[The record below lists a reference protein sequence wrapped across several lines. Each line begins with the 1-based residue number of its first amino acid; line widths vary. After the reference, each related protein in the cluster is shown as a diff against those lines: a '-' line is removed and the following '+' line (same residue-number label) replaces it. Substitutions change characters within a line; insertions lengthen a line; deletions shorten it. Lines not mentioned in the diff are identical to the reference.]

1 MKIYTKIILDK
12 NNNILEENSY
22 EYNGPLGFCGIHYNF
37 ASTKGQKLMEKKA
50 KREKKLAERKAKREK
65 KLGEDGIK
73 KAEDKTKALDPSKAL
88 SLDDITNPNKGWRKK
103 LIR

>member
-22 EYNGPLGFCGIHYNF
+22 EYNGPLCLCGIHYNF
-37 ASTKGQKLMEKKA
+37 ASLKGQKLMEKKA

-88 SLDDITNPNKGWRKK
+88 SLDDITNPNKG
-103 LIR
+103 

>member
-22 EYNGPLGFCGIHYNF
+22 EYNGPLGLCGIHYNF

-50 KREKKLAERKAKREK
+50 KREKKLAQRKAKRKTKE
-65 KLGEDGIK
+65 GIK
-73 KAEDKTKALDPSKAL
+73 EEDNKTQVLDPSKAL
-88 SLDDITNPNKGWRKK
+88 SLDDITNPNKG
-103 LIR
+103 

>member
-22 EYNGPLGFCGIHYNF
+22 EYNGPLGLCGIHYNF
-37 ASTKGQKLMEKKA
+37 ASTKGQKQMEKKA
-50 KREKKLAERKAKREK
+50 KREKKLAERKKKREK
-65 KLGEDGIK
+65 KLGEDGTK
-73 KAEDKTKALDPSKAL
+73 KVEDKTQALDPSVAL

>member
-22 EYNGPLGFCGIHYNF
+22 EYNGPLGLCGIHYNF

-50 KREKKLAERKAKREK
+50 KREKKLAQRKAKR
-65 KLGEDGIK
+65 
-73 KAEDKTKALDPSKAL
+73 KTKEGTKEEDNKTQVLDPSKAL
-88 SLDDITNPNKGWRKK
+88 SLDDITNPNKG
-103 LIR
+103 